1 MNNFAAAII
10 VIFLAAAAAAGA
22 LYVYEYQP
30 LAEEKQGILNKIEEG
45 RKLINQLK
53 SKEKEVVELKAKIK
67 TLEAKEKKLQTESIS
82 LQDVVPKLLDS
93 TELIANKFKV
103 KFQDIRI
110 SQLIRA
116 EEWSE
121 LPVEITLLG
130 TFKNIGNFMYVV
142 EKRKLLNLAAGSM
155 NVSVSADVDPETKSP
170 KLSVV
175 LSAKVYI
182 P

>member
-1 MNNFAAAII
+1 MNNFAISFI
-10 VIFLAAAAAAGA
+10 VLALVTVGG
-22 LYVYEYQP
+22 VYYLWQEYEP
-30 LAEEKQGILNKIEEG
+30 LNAEKDKLIAQIKEG
-45 RKLINQLK
+45 EKLINQLNSRKKEVEELK
-53 SKEKEVVELKAKIK
+53 SKIEALA
-67 TLEAKEKKLQTESIS
+67 AKEKKLQTESIS

-116 EEWSE
+116 EEWNE

-130 TFKNIGNFMYVV
+130 TFKDIGNFMYVV

-155 NVSVSADVDPETKSP
+155 NVSVSADVDPNTKSP